1 MDEVAQKYIAD
12 PNLVWGLSIAVLVL
26 VIAIGWLTRYILFKV
41 IPVLQNVATSNIT
54 LSNSLTSLSANLKE
68 NSRAT
73 EGLTQ
78 EQKLLNLQLQNVINK
93 KN

>member
-12 PNLVWGLSIAVLVL
+12 PNLVWGLSIAVLAL
-26 VIAIGWLTRYILFKV
+26 VVAIGWLTRYILFKV

-54 LSNSLTSLSANLKE
+54 LSNSLTSLSANLTE